1 MMELVGMLLDFK
13 SLSPMDQTFLTTQ
26 KKSDDAKLK
35 NEYVF
40 VVEENFYASGRTENS
55 TGLTGRKKSISD
67 LEISFNLTVSMSVND

>member
-40 VVEENFYASGRTENS
+40 AVEENFYASGRTENS
-55 TGLTGRKKSISD
+55 TG
-67 LEISFNLTVSMSVND
+67 